1 MSVRKKSDL
10 LEEASCSPE
19 FDTIVDALQKE
30 LNMQIDHLSA
40 CLLDLRLWLVCQV
53 LNHMNDS

>member
-40 CLLDLRLWLVCQV
+40 CLLDLRLWLVCV